1 MIHQKG
7 KAPDRPAPRPGP
19 ATDAGPGG
27 EGAAASGPWIET
39 KEGGLFFVNAVLVA
53 PEVMVLIPLLLQA
66 FVELVNPA
74 REPSPFLDTIPFV
87 ASRALPLVGWF
98 LVIPIWTTVKN
109 LTMVR
114 RLLPRL
120 ALAVFL
126 ALHLGFLAYTVWS
139 VAG

>member
-1 MIHQKG
+1 MIHRKG
-7 KAPDRPAPRPGP
+7 KAADHLASRPEPVPR
-19 ATDAGPGG
+19 AGSKG
-27 EGAAASGPWIET
+27 EGAATSEPWIET

-66 FVELVNPA
+66 LVELVNPA
-74 REPSPFLDTIPFV
+74 RQPSPFLDTIPFV

-98 LVIPIWTTVKN
+98 LVIPIWMTVKN
-109 LTMVR
+109 LAMAR